1 MTAPP
6 LPPPISPNRQHS
18 HLQDLPISSPILNR
32 TNSARSSIGYDDP
45 RMATLASA
53 AHLTLP
59 FPRQTSS
66 EFFRNTTPSPA
77 TSPLSGPASSSPP
90 TWPNPASY
98 TFSPTSKK
106 SVSPTSNSSYSTLQ
120 TTGLQGKLICF
131 ELALGDRLAAR
142 LDGETTLQ
150 SIKEAS
156 GVLSTEITEDEGPK
170 RLISTG
176 SASAVQKARQLV
188 DAK

>member
-1 MTAPP
+1 M
-6 LPPPISPNRQHS
+6 
-18 HLQDLPISSPILNR
+18 
-32 TNSARSSIGYDDP
+32 
-45 RMATLASA
+45 
-53 AHLTLP
+53 
-59 FPRQTSS
+59 
-66 EFFRNTTPSPA
+66 
-77 TSPLSGPASSSPP
+77 
-90 TWPNPASY
+90 
-98 TFSPTSKK
+98 K
-106 SVSPTSNSSYSTLQ
+106 S
-120 TTGLQGKLICF
+120 TGLQPGKKLICF